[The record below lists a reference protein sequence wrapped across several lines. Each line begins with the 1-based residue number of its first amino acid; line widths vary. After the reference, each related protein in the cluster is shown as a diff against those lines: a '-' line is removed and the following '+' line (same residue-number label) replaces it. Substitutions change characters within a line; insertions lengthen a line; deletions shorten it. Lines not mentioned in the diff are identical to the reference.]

1 MIWTYEHFVHRNI
14 KCTCTIPFTLRKYYS
29 GFNINVFLN
38 KHLLFSIQNCW
49 FTINIHFSCVL
60 SVTRFAERFQL
71 GEFQWGEF
79 QWGKFQWGKFQ
90 WGESR
95 VTVLQS
101 AKSAHTSMCLKI
113 YIYIHCTSDLQDHSG
128 LKFTMNWPYINID
141 FIIKSSLTN
150 KCTELCQKWR

>member
-95 VTVLQS
+95 GYS
-101 AKSAHTSMCLKI
+101 ATKRQIRS
-113 YIYIHCTSDLQDHSG
+113 YIHVFKDLYLYTLHQWSTG
-128 LKFTMNWPYINID
+128 
-141 FIIKSSLTN
+141 SLWT
-150 KCTELCQKWR
+150 